1 MPIKNWYDDRTDR
14 ELYNLTQILE
24 FLAYVPDV
32 RDYIKKMTEK
42 NEISYVKSMNII
54 NSYHLN
60 AQNEHYKNL
69 SNSNIHSMQSAQ
81 SMQSTQGIQSPNNLQ
96 NSQGASLQNKNKN
109 IKDYIYKSVNQG
121 SMAPH
126 GNNLEDERDK
136 ENQQN
141 SKYSSNLIMRGGKSQ
156 TPTPSNNYLSGS
168 GNYTPS
174 HNSINSSNTSNLK
187 KDQSQNS
194 LNSQNP
200 ADKQNINI
208 VLINNHIN
216 RYIVNP
222 QEAALNA
229 KNNQNNPNNPN
240 QQQNSGVSHLNSMQ
254 NSQIGFN
261 PHPHPQSNENI
272 KKHKSINT
280 FRSSNSNN
288 PNNIYTLN
296 QTDLLTRSNNANPMN
311 RSNNGINSDGSNL
324 GYINTGLNMNH
335 NNKFNIKSLNSG
347 SSNSGEIKS
356 PILKNNSSINNS
368 KIIANS
374 HINNNISKY
383 SSLLGESGQRG
394 HHVPSTAHQI
404 HHGQINQISHQMS
417 NHPYQNFSSHP
428 NSSRPSSAITIKGRH
443 ARDMSNNSAKNDHI
457 HMNAYLPI
465 NRSPSS
471 QNMPQPGLNRNYSK
485 TSLNSKRDTNTTPR
499 NNYLLSLD
507 KSLTPSGNKTVRPSS
522 TNDRLRINYSSN
534 LNPLS
539 SMNNLNNIKVAN
551 RYDVEDLINRRGYSL
566 SSRANDLKP
575 SSYRYEESKVRYQTP
590 SKYIYL
596 KFLNL

>member
-1 MPIKNWYDDRTDR
+1 MPIKNWYDDRSDR

-42 NEISYVKSMNII
+42 NEISYVKSMNVI

-60 AQNEHYKNL
+60 AQSEHYKNL
-69 SNSNIHSMQSAQ
+69 SHSNV
-81 SMQSTQGIQSPNNLQ
+81 QSPNNLQ
-96 NSQGASLQNKNKN
+96 NSQGSQGLQNKNKN

-121 SMAPH
+121 SMTPH
-126 GNNLEDERDK
+126 GNNVDVVRDSEEREK
-136 ENQQN
+136 ENLQN

-156 TPTPSNNYLSGS
+156 TPTPGNNYLSASGS
-168 GNYTPS
+168 YTPS
-174 HNSINSSNTSNLK
+174 HERGVTANNTPLMK
-187 KDQSQNS
+187 KDQ
-194 LNSQNP
+194 SQNP

-216 RYIVNP
+216 RYIVNQ

-229 KNNQNNPNNPN
+229 KNNQN
-240 QQQNSGVSHLNSMQ
+240 QQQIIGSNLNNMQ

-261 PHPHPQSNENI
+261 PQSNDNI

-288 PNNIYTLN
+288 PNNLYTMN
-296 QTDLLTRSNNANPMN
+296 QTDLLTRSNNMNPMN
-311 RSNNGINSDGSNL
+311 RSNNGNNADGTAL
-324 GYINTGLNMNH
+324 GYTQTGINMNY

-347 SSNSGEIKS
+347 STSSGVEVKS
-356 PILKNNSSINNS
+356 PILKNNSNINNS
-368 KIIANS
+368 KIMTTSQISTNV
-374 HINNNISKY
+374 SKY

-394 HHVPSTAHQI
+394 HVNHHVHSTAHNPN
-404 HHGQINQISHQMS
+404 HHGHINHPPHS
-417 NHPYQNFSSHP
+417 NHPHHNIVNQP
-428 NSSRPSSAITIKGRH
+428 NSSRPSSAIILKGRH
-443 ARDMSNNSAKNDHI
+443 TRDISSNSIKNEQLNMNSY
-457 HMNAYLPI
+457 MNI

-471 QNMPQPGLNRNYSK
+471 QNMPQQGMNRNYSK

-590 SKYIYL
+590 SK
-596 KFLNL
+596 KFY